1 MKECPHCRELA
12 EDNADVCLNC
22 GWKFGSEEEVL
33 RNNDIY
39 EYDVR
44 YVIDQPTG
52 EEDTE
57 TIKALMNEYAAK
69 GWRLHTV
76 YVNELGKSAVNEGT
90 EIKAR
95 DRCAHSGVQIPG
107 FFIVLTVLI
116 SLFLPA
122 AAGSPGSGCWCR
134 YCARCPDSLPSDTV
148 WLFRWK
154 RYRSEP
160 ASPHCHRR
168 F

>member
-76 YVNELGKSAVNEGT
+76 YVNELGKSAVSMDIGETTG
-90 EIKAR
+90 
-95 DRCAHSGVQIPG
+95 
-107 FFIVLTVLI
+107 
-116 SLFLPA
+116 
-122 AAGSPGSGCWCR
+122 GSNSTIDQTILVFER
-134 YCARCPDSLPSDTV
+134 V
-148 WLFRWK
+148 V
-154 RYRSEP
+154 
-160 ASPHCHRR
+160 RR
-168 F
+168 KH